1 MSLDYKS
8 ISEMSN
14 QALFSM
20 IANKKATIESM
31 QEKGQDTKGLEVDY
45 CYLVREQ
52 ERRFAHRKPR
62 AKRAS

>member
-1 MSLDYKS
+1 MSLDYRS

-31 QEKGQDTKGLEVDY
+31 QEKGQDTKSLEVDY
-45 CYLVREQ
+45 CYLVREH
-52 ERRFAHRKPR
+52 ERRFAHKKRGN
-62 AKRAS
+62 KRAS

>member
-1 MSLDYKS
+1 MSLDHKS

-31 QEKGQDTKGLEVDY
+31 QAKGQDSKPLEMDY
-45 CYLVREQ
+45 CYLVREH
-52 ERRFAHRKPR
+52 ERRFAHKRPR
-62 AKRAS
+62 YQKAS